1 MDAYETS
8 LFNAI
13 AISLGCIGTLIII
26 NVILLI
32 GFNRRFF
39 KRKEDRYLTE
49 IKTLKQERTRI
60 AHDLHDGI
68 TSTLSGLKLEM
79 ELAGHQNYADQLK
92 MVNNRLE
99 KIVENVLPPDM
110 EKENFQVFM
119 QQHLDTCSKI
129 YGWPIVF
136 TCKIS
141 SELPASMKMNLYL
154 LLQEIVHNTMKHAQ
168 ASVMYITI
176 RETKKNL
183 ELITEDNGRG
193 FNQIEKNRKGLG
205 LTSLKDRAIIL
216 GGELYCHSSPGKGTC
231 YMLQI
236 PIQKWNRSLSS

>member
-110 EKENFQVFM
+110 EK
-119 QQHLDTCSKI
+119 
-129 YGWPIVF
+129 
-136 TCKIS
+136 
-141 SELPASMKMNLYL
+141 
-154 LLQEIVHNTMKHAQ
+154 
-168 ASVMYITI
+168 
-176 RETKKNL
+176 
-183 ELITEDNGRG
+183 
-193 FNQIEKNRKGLG
+193 
-205 LTSLKDRAIIL
+205 
-216 GGELYCHSSPGKGTC
+216 
-231 YMLQI
+231 
-236 PIQKWNRSLSS
+236 

>member
-8 LFNAI
+8 LYNAI

-26 NVILLI
+26 NIILLI

-49 IKTLKQERTRI
+49 IKTLKQERTRF

-68 TSTLSGLKLEM
+68 NSSLTGLRMEM
-79 ELAGHQNYADQLK
+79 EAAGHADYSNQLQLI
-92 MVNNRLE
+92 NNRLE
-99 KIVENVLPPDM
+99 KIIENVLPPDM
-110 EKENFQVFM
+110 EKEDFQVYM
-119 QQHLDTCSKI
+119 NQYLATCSKI

-136 TCKIS
+136 SCKIS
-141 SELPASMKMNLYL
+141 SALPANMKMHLFL
-154 LLQEIVHNTMKHAQ
+154 MLEEIVQNTMKHAK
-168 ASVMYITI
+168 ASMMYITI
-176 RETKKNL
+176 RETKRRL

-193 FNQIEKNRKGLG
+193 FNLLEKKKKGLG

-216 GGELYCHSSPGKGTC
+216 GGELYCYSSPGKGTC
-231 YMLQI
+231 YMLKI